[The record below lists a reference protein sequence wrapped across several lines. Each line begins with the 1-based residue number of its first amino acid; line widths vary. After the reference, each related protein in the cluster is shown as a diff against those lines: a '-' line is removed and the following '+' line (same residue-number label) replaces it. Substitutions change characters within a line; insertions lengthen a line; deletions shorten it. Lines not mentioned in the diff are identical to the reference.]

1 MKNLFLLV
9 LSLAAAPALTAEVR
23 PVPVSLPGGNLRITP
38 EMLRFHYRPFE
49 EGEALACRHKIKDS
63 QAQDWDVLCG
73 EGKKYVVHLWVTAY
87 SRDVRPRLSYEILY
101 WVTDVSR
108 PEGSSSSGATT
119 WVHLQDPSALDAI
132 ETRQSVDNDT
142 AGLYLELRFLP

>member
-1 MKNLFLLV
+1 MRN
-9 LSLAAAPALTAEVR
+9 SLALIFFLVSTPAPTAEVR
-23 PVPVSLPGGNLRITP
+23 PVPVSLPGGNLPITP
-38 EMLRFHYRPFE
+38 EMLRFNYRPFE

-87 SRDVRPRLSYEILY
+87 TRDVRPRVSYEILY

-108 PEGSSSSGATT
+108 PDRSSGSGATT